1 MLRTGF
7 PAGNISLIYG
17 EADTGKTTI
26 AIQCAVNVARKG
38 FKVIFIDSDNTFSS
52 IRLSQI
58 ARQDVDKISQ
68 NIVIFSPKNFKEQ
81 SHLIENLDNYFTP
94 AVALVIIDTISSLYR
109 MELGSMEETFAL
121 NRELNRQ
128 LAYLAQ
134 IAKERRIA
142 VMLASQVYSI
152 LGKEQRPEIEPVAVR
167 VLKFWSKVIVNL
179 KQTPRTGVREAVLE
193 KFLGM
198 SHPRARCYFKL
209 TETGIQDLGQ

>member
-7 PAGNISLIYG
+7 PTGNISLIYG

-26 AIQCAVNVARKG
+26 AIQCAVNVAKKG
-38 FKVIFIDSDNTFSS
+38 FKAIFIDSDNAFTS

-58 ARQDVDKISQ
+58 AHQYTEKISP

-81 SHLIENLDNYFTP
+81 IHLIENLDNYFTP
-94 AVALVIIDTISSLYR
+94 NVVVVIIDTISSLYR
-109 MELGSMEETFAL
+109 VELGSMEETFAL

-134 IAKERRIA
+134 IVGEKKIA
-142 VMLASQVYSI
+142 VILTSQVYNVF
-152 LGKEQRPEIEPVAVR
+152 GKDQKPDIEPVAER
-167 VLKFWSKVIVNL
+167 VLKFWSKVIVHL
-179 KQTPRTGVREAVLE
+179 EKTQRTDVREAALE

-198 SHPRARCYFKL
+198 NHPRARCYFKL
-209 TETGIQDLGQ
+209 TETGINDLG